1 MMMGHTGLM
10 IHKLWI
16 HKKPT
21 TTNEQKKRTKAFQ
34 CVNLNDDDLTLQ
46 AYQYSFSISKQNQK
60 KMFKDLLQS
69 KLERA

>member
-21 TTNEQKKRTKAFQ
+21 TTNEQKKTYKGILV
-34 CVNLNDDDLTLQ
+34 CK
-46 AYQYSFSISKQNQK
+46 SK
-60 KMFKDLLQS
+60 
-69 KLERA
+69 R